1 MRDILILREKY
12 GKTNIFHNVIGFH
25 NSYYIILLYNINNKQ
40 NFPRLSFFKIS
51 WVKAGIH
58 KTSEVWENFTPI
70 PKKKYCK
77 TQTIIDVI
85 IIIINR
91 FPKAFENSIL
101 IWQEIIVKHKPCP
114 DSRYPVDYE
123 LMRTHSIGIFWEYT
137 IFLLPRN
144 HSEKTHILPFLRVL
158 KIFEVE
164 RKI

>member
-25 NSYYIILLYNINNKQ
+25 NSCYIILLYNIINKQ

-58 KTSEVWENFTPI
+58 TTSEVWENFTPI

-77 TQTIIDVI
+77 TQTMIE
-85 IIIINR
+85 INS
-91 FPKAFENSIL
+91 FPKAFENWIL

-123 LMRTHSIGIFWEYT
+123 LMRTHSIGIFWENT